1 MPDHS
6 QRSDSRSSSTES
18 GESGGHT
25 VAAVESNQAN
35 LEQVQGLTGRT
46 FNRILGAADGD
57 KSTGDQ
63 SFGHAELSNYMEKQ
77 LEFAK
82 GEWFSGTK
90 VSGAADGVLEQLDK
104 NGDGRVGWEEFQA
117 FRSNMLQVLAPGV
130 SEGACA
136 AEIEASASEAFIAL
150 QAKGADFEGI
160 ESSNLANI
168 KPETDHRELMAQ
180 LGALLLLDA
189 VDLNEQSVKP
199 KDRTLDQTEWMS
211 AANDFGGIE

>member
-6 QRSDSRSSSTES
+6 HRSGSSSSNTGSGQS
-18 GESGGHT
+18 GEHT

-57 KSTGDQ
+57 KSTANQ

-90 VSGAADGVLEQLDK
+90 IRFEPAPCNRPV
-104 NGDGRVGWEEFQA
+104 QA
-117 FRSNMLQVLAPGV
+117 TSHGPTSRFHWPMNQ
-130 SEGACA
+130 
-136 AEIEASASEAFIAL
+136 
-150 QAKGADFEGI
+150 
-160 ESSNLANI
+160 
-168 KPETDHRELMAQ
+168 
-180 LGALLLLDA
+180 
-189 VDLNEQSVKP
+189 
-199 KDRTLDQTEWMS
+199 
-211 AANDFGGIE
+211 